1 MKSRALLISFVF
13 ILSAIA
19 VMAQTENAPQKTEE
33 KIATAPTAT
42 VSLCVLAGNVVV
54 RGWDRN
60 EVMATSNEGAHIELR
75 RDGAGV
81 AASKPATKVQVLVV
95 DEGDELRP
103 GRGCQSSSDIE
114 LSVPRGAT
122 VQVQTRDGGIEI
134 SGVATAYAGT
144 QNGDID
150 IERVTRVI
158 EVGTIGGNVTVS
170 DSTGRIDVNSIG
182 GNVVVTNVKP
192 VDPADEF
199 EATSVSGDL
208 ELEKLAHSEVS
219 LRTVNG
225 SMRMV
230 GPLVSGGHYGINTM
244 SGDVT
249 LSLPAN
255 ASFQLN
261 AKISSRADIITD
273 FPLTLQTEAESSAG
287 AAVSTTAAT
296 PAIPGVATVSVAQTP
311 GVATVTVAQPPAR
324 PSTTAP
330 VPPEAT
336 PRPQSEV
343 IVKPAPKVKVKP
355 HEKSGS
361 PAVMVHTLRR
371 LSAICGSGDAI
382 ISLASFSGTLHLQK
396 NQ

>member
-1 MKSRALLISFVF
+1 MKSKALLISLVF
-13 ILSAIA
+13 ILSAVA
-19 VMAQTENAPQKTEE
+19 VMAQTEKAPQKTEE
-33 KIATAPTAT
+33 KIGAAPTAT

-60 EVMATSNEGAHIELR
+60 EVMATSNEGAHVELR
-75 RDGAGV
+75 RDSVGV
-81 AASKPATKVQVLVV
+81 ATSKPATKIQVLVV
-95 DEGDELRP
+95 DEGDELRQ
-103 GRGCQSSSDIE
+103 GRGCQSSSDID
-114 LSVPRGAT
+114 LSVPRSAT

-144 QNGDID
+144 QNGDIN

-170 DSTGRIDVNSIG
+170 NSTGRIDVNSIG

-208 ELEKLAHSEVS
+208 ELEKVAHSEVS

-230 GPLVSGGHYGINTM
+230 GPLVSGGRYGINTM

-287 AAVSTTAAT
+287 TAVSTRPATAAT
-296 PAIPGVATVSVAQTP
+296 PAAVSVAQTP
-311 GVATVTVAQPPAR
+311 GVTAVSVAQPPAT
-324 PSTTAP
+324 PTKTAP
-330 VPPEAT
+330 VPLEAT
-336 PRPQSEV
+336 PRPQPEV
-343 IVKPAPKVKVKP
+343 IVKPAQKVKIKP

-361 PAVMVHTLRR
+361 PSVMVHTLRR
-371 LSAICGSGDAI
+371 LSAICGSGDAT

-396 NQ
+396 SQ